1 MLKNSEWGAVAYLTE
16 SKYGRDG
23 TEVTINNSSDYITGS
38 AQTSSGTTND
48 YKSADGVLA
57 SSTGNVYG
65 IYDLSGG
72 AYEYVASYLA
82 NGDFSWANSTFTN
95 NVSDEYSTA
104 YATAEGKTGDATS
117 ETEGWHGVDA
127 YFVNSSYP
135 FFIRGGSYD
144 NGTDAGVFYFS
155 RNNGSSGSNSSF
167 RMCLA
172 VK

>member
-16 SKYGRDG
+16 SKYGRNG

-38 AQTSSGTTND
+38 AQTASGTTND
-48 YKSADGVLA
+48 YKSVDGVLA

-82 NGDFSWANSTFTN
+82 NGDFSYANSTFTT

-104 YATAEGKTGDATS
+104 YTVAEGKPGDATS
-117 ETEGWHGVDA
+117 ETEGWHGDYA
-127 YFVNSSYP
+127 YFLDSSNP
-135 FFIRGGSYD
+135 IFKRGGY
-144 NGTDAGVFYFS
+144 Y
-155 RNNGSSGSNSSF
+155 NNGSGAGIFRFNGGIGNSYSYNSF